1 MRNCPACQS
10 ADFRGHGRKNE
21 FEMVVCRNCGT
32 LYTATLPSLAS
43 AQDYD
48 AYYTS
53 ANLSDPEFIHKR
65 LDEIVARFSPYR
77 KSNRLL
83 DIGFGAGSLL
93 KAAAR
98 ADWEAQGLEVSKTAV
113 TQARAGGF
121 KAFCGELSEARYPGG
136 HFDVVTTSE
145 LLEHVPE
152 PRILVAEIS
161 RIVRP
166 GGLWWATTPHS
177 NGASGHLLG
186 LKWSAVSP
194 PEHLH
199 LFSVAGIRS
208 LMLNSGFRRARIQ
221 TEGVNPFELLRM
233 APGRKSAAT
242 PQEFDRVR
250 TGYQLNAAIV
260 STAPRRRLK
269 DFANMLLRLSRMGDS
284 LKIWAQ
290 R

>member
-1 MRNCPACQS
+1 MRSCPACQS
-10 ADFRGHGRKNE
+10 TDTRGQGRKNE
-21 FEMVVCRNCGT
+21 FEMVVCRTCGT
-32 LYTATLPSLAS
+32 LYTSTLPSLAS

-53 ANLSDPEFIHKR
+53 ANLSDPEFVHKR
-65 LDEIVARFSPYR
+65 LDEIVVGFSLYR
-77 KSNRLL
+77 RSNRLL

-98 ADWEAQGLEVSKTAV
+98 AGWDAEGLEVSSTAV
-113 TQARAGGF
+113 KKARADGF
-121 KAFCGELSEARYPGG
+121 NAFCGELSEACYPSG

-152 PRILVAEIS
+152 PRRLMAEIS

-177 NGASGHLLG
+177 KGASGLLLG
-186 LKWSAVSP
+186 LRWSVVSP

-199 LFSVAGIRS
+199 LFSVTGLKS
-208 LMLNSGFRRARIQ
+208 LLLGSGFRHARIE

-233 APGRKSAAT
+233 APWSKNSAN
-242 PQEFDRVR
+242 PKGFDRVH
-250 TGYQLNAAIV
+250 TGYQLNAACS
-260 STAPRRRLK
+260 STAPRRMLK
-269 DFANMLLRLSRMGDS
+269 GFANWFLRLSRLGDS
-284 LKIWAQ
+284 LKIWAE

>member
-10 ADFRGHGRKNE
+10 TDGRGQGRKNE

-32 LYTATLPSLAS
+32 LYTGTLPSLAS

-53 ANLSDPEFIHKR
+53 ANLSDPEFIHQR
-65 LDEIVARFSPYR
+65 LDEIVARFSLYR
-77 KSNRLL
+77 QSNRML

-93 KAAAR
+93 KAAKR
-98 ADWEAQGLEVSKTAV
+98 AGWEAEGLEVSRTAV
-113 TQARAGGF
+113 NQARAAGF
-121 KAFCGELSEARYPGG
+121 NAFCGELSEACYPSG

-152 PRILVAEIS
+152 PRLLVAEIS

-177 NGASGHLLG
+177 KGASGRLLG
-186 LKWSAVSP
+186 LKWTAVSP

-199 LFSVAGIRS
+199 LFSVTGLKS
-208 LMLNSGFRRARIQ
+208 LLLNSGFCHARIE
-221 TEGVNPFELLRM
+221 TEGVNPFELLQR
-233 APGRKSAAT
+233 APWRKNGSNPT
-242 PQEFDRVR
+242 GFDRVR
-250 TGYQLNAAIV
+250 TGYQLNAAIS
-260 STAPRRRLK
+260 STAPRRILK
-269 DFANMLLRLSRMGDS
+269 SFLNGLLRLSRLGDS
-284 LKIWAQ
+284 LKIWAE